1 MYWLDKFNLF
11 KRSSLYF
18 AGNLSISSHA
28 LKMLQF
34 SLLVLSAATFFFASQ
49 SEGRLDIPA
58 LCALG
63 VVFFYL
69 LLILATPSSL
79 SRVIFGREVASDKFI
94 YDDCVG
100 DGKFSETYWS
110 RNPAT
115 MLVEEQSVTGK
126 QMVTNPALMRRFARG
141 EDYEEILGG

>member
-1 MYWLDKFNLF
+1 
-11 KRSSLYF
+11 
-18 AGNLSISSHA
+18 
-28 LKMLQF
+28 MLQF